1 MFRGK
6 RAWRGRHNNR
16 GDSKRGRG
24 EGGGSGGAAAAASGG
39 EGGGGGGGGEES
51 RGSWPTLPPSAMYEP
66 YYRAQGIVPDSEWAA
81 FSASWSAP
89 LPVTFRVNPLAPD
102 AGSAMAL
109 LRTHPQWSVPFH
121 VEDGRVL
128 APPREFS
135 WLPGAWQL
143 GYGKQDLRRNAPLKA
158 FHEWLITLT
167 AAGTVS
173 RQEAVSM
180 VPPLLLDVQPGHHV
194 LDMCAA
200 PGSKTAQLLEALHA
214 GEVAAPGTPPAG
226 GMVVANDSDSKRAY
240 MLTHQC
246 QRIGSPALVV
256 CCHDAQL
263 FPNLNPKRVGGG
275 GEARSRAGCF
285 DRVLADVPCSGDGTA
300 RKNKDVLPKWSPAV
314 GLSLHPLQI
323 QITMRGLSL
332 LRVGGLLA
340 YSTCSL
346 NPIEDEAVVAELLRR
361 CGGAVELVDVG
372 DKLPG
377 LARSPGVSTWTVM
390 DKDMHAYKEWR
401 DVGAPNRFGHTS
413 KASRRIL
420 RSMFPPAPS
429 VAAGLHLHRALRI
442 LPHANDTGGFFIC
455 LLRKTRELPSSVP
468 WYDPPHEDGAVG
480 AGEAI
485 AGGGGGGGGSGEGG
499 GEEGGGANGAGATG
513 TGAAAPA
520 ASGPPPS
527 LPAEGAHPAVG
538 AAEDSEAEIDAAV
551 AKPFY
556 GRAMTAE
563 AALAEAAASR
573 GVPEGATQQWRPP
586 REAKKEAS
594 DPTALD
600 SKGRVLAGRFELT
613 VYNPLPAGLAEDV
626 GRFYGMLPSFPR
638 HLLFSRADSAKHVTL
653 LSEPVACT
661 IMPQQKTADGQGRVK
676 VVNTGIKVLSEA
688 KGDLKK
694 RFGPAAVAAEEEL
707 PAEEGLLPCAYRMLQ
722 TGANFLL
729 PYMTRQVA
737 HVSGPEFVHILRYR
751 GQFVYANAFT
761 PRLQLMY
768 AALGAGS
775 FLVVLNPALGGFE
788 GRGWGGEGAPTQAQ
802 AAAALVELAAL
813 PGAAGYPAL
822 AAAVDVAPD
831 GSCVPKQRVTAAG
844 AGAIAPAL
852 RPHYAAQ
859 PDGSLVYQPGERVFA
874 GTDPA
879 ARLYL
884 CMWKGLHRINLMVDS
899 EEGKTL
905 TQLLVTGGYMECGS
919 GGGGGCESG
928 GGSAA
933 SAAVAAV
940 PEAAAAGEDSE

>member
-6 RAWRGRHNNR
+6 RAWRGGRHNNR

-24 EGGGSGGAAAAASGG
+24 EGSSSAEA
-39 EGGGGGGGGEES
+39 EPPPTGGGGGDGEP
-51 RGSWPTLPPSAMYEP
+51 RGSWPVFPPSAQYEP
-66 YYRAQGIVPDSEWAA
+66 YYRAQGIVPDGEWAA
-81 FSASWSAP
+81 FMASWVAP

-102 AGSAMAL
+102 AGSAAST

-121 VEDGRVL
+121 VGDGRVL
-128 APPREFS
+128 SPPREFS

-214 GEVAAPGTPPAG
+214 GEVAAPGAPPAG

-256 CCHDAQL
+256 SCHDAQL
-263 FPNLNPKRVGGG
+263 FPNLNPRRVGGG
-275 GEARSRAGCF
+275 GEARSRGGCF

-314 GLSLHPLQI
+314 GLSLHPLQV

-361 CGGAVELVDVG
+361 CGGAVELVDVA

-377 LARSPGVSTWTVM
+377 LARSAGLSTWTVM
-390 DKDMHAYKEWR
+390 DKDMHAYGVWA

-413 KASRRIL
+413 KASRRVL
-420 RSMFPPAPS
+420 RSMFPPPPH
-429 VAAGLHLHRALRI
+429 VAAGLHLERALRI

-455 LLRKTRELPSSVP
+455 LLRKTAELPSSVP
-468 WYDPPHEDGAVG
+468 WYDPPHEEAAAVA
-480 AGEAI
+480 AG
-485 AGGGGGGGGSGEGG
+485 AGGGSEAGA
-499 GEEGGGANGAGATG
+499 GGAAEKQVA
-513 TGAAAPA
+513 AALAAPVAPAAPPPAAPA
-520 ASGPPPS
+520 
-527 LPAEGAHPAVG
+527 PAERG

-556 GRAMTAE
+556 GRAVA
-563 AALAEAAASR
+563 AEAAAAEAAAFR
-573 GVPEGATQQWRPP
+573 GGGTEASSQQWRPP
-586 REAKKEAS
+586 REPRREDGGGGGDGAAA
-594 DPTALD
+594 ALD
-600 SKGRVLAGRFELT
+600 SKGRPLTGRFELT
-613 VYNPLPAGLAEDV
+613 VYNPLADAIGEGIA
-626 GRFYGMLPSFPR
+626 RFYGMLPAFPR
-638 HLLFSRADSAKHVTL
+638 HLLFSRADSAKHLTL
-653 LSEPVACT
+653 LAEPVAR
-661 IMPQQKTADGQGRVK
+661 IVMPQQKLADGQGRVK

-688 KGDLKK
+688 KGDLKR
-694 RFGPAAVAAEEEL
+694 RFCPAAGAAEEEPPPDAQL
-707 PAEEGLLPCAYRMLQ
+707 QPPCAYRMLQ
-722 TGANFLL
+722 SGASFLL

-751 GQFVYANAFT
+751 GQFVHAHAFT
-761 PRLQLMY
+761 PRLQLVF
-768 AALGAGS
+768 AALGTGS
-775 FLVVLNPALGGFE
+775 FMVVLNPALGGFE
-788 GRGWGGEGAPTQAQ
+788 ARGGGGAGGDSGGGGGVEPPTAAQ
-802 AAAALVELAAL
+802 AAALLAAL
-813 PGAAGYPAL
+813 AAEPGADGRPPL
-822 AAAVDVAPD
+822 AHAVDVAPD
-831 GSCVPKQRVTAAG
+831 GSFVPKARVPAA
-844 AGAIAPAL
+844 AAAAIAPAL
-852 RPHYAAQ
+852 RLHYVAQ
-859 PDGSLVYQPGERVFA
+859 PDGSLAFQPGERVFA
-874 GTDPA
+874 GADPA
-879 ARLYL
+879 ARLYA

-905 TQLLVTGGYMECGS
+905 SQLLVAARYAEAGGGGGGGGS
-919 GGGGGCESG
+919 GGG
-928 GGSAA
+928 
-933 SAAVAAV
+933 
-940 PEAAAAGEDSE
+940 AAGRADEPAGEGGDSE